1 MPGRFAIYAPRNPP
15 LHRFASGVVAQV
27 PEPQATP
34 IAWEDLCAPHPD
46 SSSRWPLRS
55 RWAPCSDPQRSPT
68 ELAATGGPA
77 FDAAQPWGPE
87 TPNFNLEVVLRGD
100 GFGLVKFRQPNDAD
114 KIVYLDTWVRDLAPN
129 TSYLLQR
136 AVDTNVDDDCTSTGW
151 LTLGKGL
158 QPQAI
163 TTDASGTGRE
173 QLFRNLAAFPVGSR
187 FDIHFRVIDAA
198 TGAVVLK
205 SDCYQFTIS
214 L

>member
-1 MPGRFAIYAPRNPP
+1 MRS
-15 LHRFASGVVAQV
+15 ASRLILTSAVAL
-27 PEPQATP
+27 ALG
-34 IAWEDLCAPHPD
+34 A
-46 SSSRWPLRS
+46 
-55 RWAPCSDPQRSPT
+55 CSDPQRSPT
-68 ELAATGGPA
+68 AVVATNGPA
-77 FDAAQPWGPE
+77 FDGVQPWGPE

-114 KIVYLDTWVRDLAPN
+114 KIVYLDTWVRGLAPN

-158 QPQAI
+158 QAQAI
-163 TTDASGTGRE
+163 TTDETGTGRE

-198 TGAVVLK
+198 TGAVVLT

-214 L
+214 V

>member
-1 MPGRFAIYAPRNPP
+1 MSGELEQEAAMGTKRLSGWTWIMSFGIWAFSAVTLTAQASNGANPP
-15 LHRFASGVVAQV
+15 
-27 PEPQATP
+27 
-34 IAWEDLCAPHPD
+34 
-46 SSSRWPLRS
+46 
-55 RWAPCSDPQRSPT
+55 
-68 ELAATGGPA
+68 
-77 FDAAQPWGPE
+77 PWGPE
-87 TPNFNLEVVLRGD
+87 TPHFNLEIVLRGE
-100 GFGLVKFRQPNDAD
+100 GFGLVRFRQPNDDAR
-114 KIVYLDTWVRDLAPN
+114 IVHLDTWVRDLAPN

-198 TGAVVLK
+198 TGAVVLT
-205 SDCYQFTIS
+205 SDCYQYTIS

>member
-1 MPGRFAIYAPRNPP
+1 MRSISRLILTPA
-15 LHRFASGVVAQV
+15 VAL
-27 PEPQATP
+27 ALG
-34 IAWEDLCAPHPD
+34 A
-46 SSSRWPLRS
+46 
-55 RWAPCSDPQRSPT
+55 CSDPQRSPT
-68 ELAATGGPA
+68 EPAATGAPV

-114 KIVYLDTWVRDLAPN
+114 KIVYLDTWVHDLAPN

-136 AVDTNVDDDCTSTGW
+136 AVDTNVDDDCTSTRW

-198 TGAVVLK
+198 TGAVVLT
-205 SDCYQFTIS
+205 SRCYQFTIS

>member
-1 MPGRFAIYAPRNPP
+1 VKAYGAGLYAM
-15 LHRFASGVVAQV
+15 
-27 PEPQATP
+27 
-34 IAWEDLCAPHPD
+34 C
-46 SSSRWPLRS
+46 
-55 RWAPCSDPQRSPT
+55 
-68 ELAATGGPA
+68 GPA

-100 GFGLVKFRQPNDAD
+100 GFGLVKFRQPNDVD

-163 TTDASGTGRE
+163 ATDASGTGRE

-198 TGAVVLK
+198 TGAVVLT